1 MVGEV
6 ELGATGTF
14 TPGPDVE
21 LVNAF
26 TRPYENAVATART
39 CYSSRG
45 LVTPD
50 DVARN
55 PQQRDRLAQSIY
67 RAGHHTTLQHAHLQ
81 FALRNVSRQFIWTFL
96 HSHPFYNSEQVS
108 QRYVRV
114 AEDAVAVPPLR
125 NPARSV
131 FLDTVA
137 TQIAGYERLCR
148 QLTSLAEEEYL
159 ERFPDRR
166 QRPQTARQITRRAQE
181 VARYVLPVATMAY
194 LYHTVSALTL
204 MRYWRLCRQYDAPL
218 ETRAV
223 VEQMVAALLRLDPL
237 YETILEEPLPLEET
251 PEAQFFSVGSHFPSG
266 REQEGFRREFDASL
280 EGHTSR
286 MVGYKSD
293 NECLLADAVRAVLG
307 LPTAALSDD
316 DAIALVLDPA
326 QNRLFGESLNLT
338 TTSKLTR
345 ALHHPGYTFRKKL
358 SHTADS
364 QDQRHRMTP
373 ASRPVLLAHLSD
385 DPDYVTPTLIL
396 RDPAIE
402 REYAEIMD
410 RTWEGIRRLLREGVN
425 REFAAYLLPNAV
437 AIRFTESTDLLN
449 LHHKH
454 AMRLC
459 YNAQEEIWKASQDEA
474 IQVRQVNPR
483 IGRHLG
489 APCHLRSRA
498 RVTPFCPE
506 GDRYCGVRVWQ
517 LDVAEMRRVI

>member
-14 TPGPDVE
+14 TPGPDVK

-26 TRPYENAVATART
+26 TRPYENAIATART
-39 CYSSRG
+39 CYSSQG

-50 DVARN
+50 DVAGN
-55 PQQRDRLAQSIY
+55 PQQRDRLARSIY
-67 RAGHHTTLQHAHLQ
+67 RAGHHTILQHAHLQ
-81 FALRNVSRQFIWTFL
+81 FTLRNVSRQFIWTFL

-114 AEDAVAVPPLR
+114 AEDAVTVPPLR
-125 NPARSV
+125 DPARSV
-131 FLDTVA
+131 FIETVA
-137 TQIAGYERLCR
+137 TQIAAYERLCR
-148 QLTSLAEEEYL
+148 QLAPIVEAEYFD
-159 ERFPDRR
+159 RFPERR
-166 QRPQTARQITRRAQE
+166 QRRQTARDITRRTQE
-181 VARYVLPVATMAY
+181 VARYVLPVATIAY

-204 MRYWRLCRQYDAPL
+204 MRYWRLCQQYDAPL

-223 VEQMVAALLRLDPL
+223 VEQMVAALLQLDPL
-237 YETILEEPLPLEET
+237 YETILEEPLPLDET
-251 PEAQFFSVGSHFPSG
+251 PEAQFFSAGAQFPP
-266 REQEGFRREFDASL
+266 RRDQEAFRREFDASL

-293 NECLLADAVRAVLG
+293 NESLLAHAVREVLG
-307 LPTAALSDD
+307 LPRAALPDD

-326 QNRLFGESLNLT
+326 QNRLFGESLNLS

-345 ALHHPGYTFRKKL
+345 ALHHPGYTFRRKL

-385 DPDYVTPTLIL
+385 EPDYVTPALIR

-410 RTWEGIRRLLREGVN
+410 RTWEGIRRLLRESVS

-459 YNAQEEIWKASQDEA
+459 YNAQEEIWKASRDEA
-474 IQVRQVNPR
+474 IQVQGINPR

-489 APCHLRSRA
+489 APCHLRFRA
-498 RVTPFCPE
+498 HVTPFCPE

-517 LDVAEMRRVI
+517 LGVAEMRRVI